1 MFYVGNELGVPLIK
15 ANNLSEEK
23 KKKKLSLY
31 T

>member
-15 ANNLSEEK
+15 ANNLPEEE
-23 KKKKLSLY
+23 KKKLSLY